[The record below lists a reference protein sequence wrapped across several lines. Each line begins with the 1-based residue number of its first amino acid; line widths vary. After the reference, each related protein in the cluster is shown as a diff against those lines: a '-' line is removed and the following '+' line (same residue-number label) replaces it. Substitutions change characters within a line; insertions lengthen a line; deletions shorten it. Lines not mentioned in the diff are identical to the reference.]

1 MSVDY
6 CLTLFDTAG
15 IQNYIFGANRLKEN
29 IGASFLVGQALD
41 GWLQQA
47 CRETLDG
54 DFAWWSVEGEPAA
67 LRLPDE
73 SRVAAELLYAGGG
86 NAAILFRDLE
96 AAVQVVRCW
105 SKRILLD
112 APGLRVAVAHQP
124 FSSGG
129 LGAARTKAQQQLAVV
144 KAGLPAGQPG
154 EGLSLTRICRST
166 GLAAAGWPAPETE
179 REAESRP
186 PGPERRAA
194 RCLSPVAACRLAAA
208 DAANAHLTGTFDAVL
223 GERFAFTKDIEQLGQ
238 RPGEQHLAVVHA
250 DGNGLGRRFD
260 QAWEGA
266 DDDAVAFGVRA
277 FARSIH
283 QASTTALNGALA
295 AVANGYEDLGPSKE

>member
-1 MSVDY
+1 MTANY

-86 NAAILFRDLE
+86 NAAVLFRDLE

-112 APGLRVAVAHQP
+112 APGQRVAVAHQP

-179 REAESRP
+179 REVERRP

-208 DAANAHLTGTFDAVL
+208 DAANAHLTETFGAVL
-223 GERFAFTKDIEQLGQ
+223 GERFSFTEDIALKISSSSASG
-238 RPGEQHLAVVHA
+238 RANSTWRSSTPTATAWAGASITSGRGPTTRRWRLACA
-250 DGNGLGRRFD
+250 PSP
-260 QAWEGA
+260 A
-266 DDDAVAFGVRA
+266 
-277 FARSIH
+277 
-283 QASTTALNGALA
+283 ASTR
-295 AVANGYEDLGPSKE
+295 PQPRR